1 MSYILQSNTPPPI
14 VIHLDSRFGTSI
26 QNDINGTPLTTNYI
40 YTLNEPIVVPENMN
54 VLLSLH
60 AATIPYSF
68 YNVRTGINDRIYFD
82 LNLHSGD
89 IRPLQFITL
98 EEGNYSATSLANAL
112 KTKLEAY
119 SISGTTLSNR
129 GFSISI
135 LYSRETLK
143 YTFTATYTNPTADGN
158 VNAFE
163 FQFGD
168 GSLNKGNVLLG
179 IADGNQLNLPSAT
192 AVKSPNCIDINDSIH
207 GLYIRTNLTSKSTLD
222 TEDGHFSNIL
232 ARIPITT
239 NAGGIIFHHASQ
251 TSHMS
256 MVDIR
261 NINVLGIKLTDDK
274 HQTIDLHS
282 LHFQIS
288 LLISFIHKEIKRK
301 IPDKFERRIMEKAQ
315 QLDRQRIPINNNRKL
330 KIKKVKEDEK
340 KT

>member
-1 MSYILQSNTPPPI
+1 MSYILSSNTPPPI
-14 VIHLDSRFGTSI
+14 VIHLDSRFGESV
-26 QNDINGTPLTTNYI
+26 QSDINGNPLTTNYI
-40 YTLNEPIVVPENMN
+40 YTLKEPVIVPENMN

-60 AATIPYSF
+60 HATIPYSF
-68 YNVRTGINDRIYFD
+68 YNVRNGINNRIYFD

-89 IRPLQFITL
+89 IRSLQFIEL
-98 EEGNYSATSLANAL
+98 DEGNYSATSLANAL

-119 SISGTTLSNR
+119 SITGSSLSNR

-143 YTFTATYTNPTADGN
+143 YTFTATYTNPTTLGN

-163 FQFGD
+163 FQFG
-168 GSLNKGNVLLG
+168 GGTSANGNILLG
-179 IADGNQLNLPSAT
+179 IADGAQLNLPSAT

-251 TSHMS
+251 SAHMS
-256 MVDIR
+256 MIDVPVIQT
-261 NINVLGIKLTDDK
+261 LGIKLTDDK
-274 HQTIDLHS
+274 NQTIDLHS

-288 LLISFIHKEIKRK
+288 LLISFIHKENKRT
-301 IPDKFERRIMEKAQ
+301 IPNRVERRIMERFST
-315 QLDRQRIPINNNRKL
+315 DNIIPINNGRKL
-330 KIKKVKEDEK
+330 KIKEEPKNEK
-340 KT
+340 KK